1 MSAAIDIA
9 LSGLR
14 SSQLAIDITAHNVA
28 NANVEGYSRQR
39 PVAVTK
45 LAQTSSQTFVGSGVD
60 VQKVERLSDRW
71 TAGHLRTEVAE
82 QGYYDTLHERLSE
95 VEAVFNETNTKGLGD
110 ALNTFFQSVA
120 QLVDQPESPGHR
132 AMVLANGDL
141 LAARLRNADR
151 QLRVIERDTR
161 AQIASQVGV
170 ANQLLDQVALLNR
183 QIVGAGGSRADTNG
197 LQDQRDGLLR
207 KLAET
212 LGARTLIDE
221 DNSAVVSVE
230 GTSLVLGGDAL
241 LLSYGGSG
249 FTIAENGQQIAVT
262 KGQLGAMHEAVDQQN
277 GILGQYVSDLDTMAS
292 TLIDRLN
299 TLHSAGYGL
308 DGSTGR
314 DFFVGTN
321 AGDIAV
327 NPDLQ
332 AHPERFAASANGA
345 AGNAEVARAI
355 AGVRDEP
362 LLPGGGTIDSY
373 YEAVVGSIGVE
384 TAAAKAQ
391 SEGLNSVVDQIVT
404 HSESLKGVSLD
415 EEMTNLIR
423 FQQAYNASGRVV
435 QIVKEMTDAL
445 LALRW

>member
-1 MSAAIDIA
+1 
-9 LSGLR
+9 
-14 SSQLAIDITAHNVA
+14 
-28 NANVEGYSRQR
+28 
-39 PVAVTK
+39 
-45 LAQTSSQTFVGSGVD
+45 
-60 VQKVERLSDRW
+60 
-71 TAGHLRTEVAE
+71 
-82 QGYYDTLHERLSE
+82 
-95 VEAVFNETNTKGLGD
+95 
-110 ALNTFFQSVA
+110 
-120 QLVDQPESPGHR
+120 
-132 AMVLANGDL
+132 
-141 LAARLRNADR
+141 
-151 QLRVIERDTR
+151 LRVIERDTR